1 LHFRESRCACSWF
14 TLLVENRVLSLLAIV
29 DRRGLNTTRDGEG
42 VTANLAVHGT
52 LAALGH
58 THSAINIMDALFS
71 IGASLDKHRDAGS
84 GIALVDAVRDKV
96 ALVWVLRRAG

>member
-1 LHFRESRCACSWF
+1 MYFRESGCACSGV
-14 TLLVENRVLSLLAIV
+14 TLLVENGVLSLLAIV

-58 THSAINIMDALFS
+58 THSAINIRLALFS
-71 IGASLDKHRDAGS
+71 IAASLDKHKGAV
-84 GIALVDAVRDKV
+84 GIAFVDAVGDEV
-96 ALVWVLRRAG
+96 AFVWELRRAS